1 MSVLTP
7 YMESVL
13 QSTVIAREKPW
24 MHFETAYDQDGIQLE
39 HVEMQAPPP
48 PGAWKLHFYYVY
60 WPSRG
65 SSSGLITLSAQIP
78 AQNNIR
84 NRNAQS

>member
-1 MSVLTP
+1 MMSVLTP
-7 YMESVL
+7 HMESVL

-48 PGAWKLHFYYVY
+48 V
-60 WPSRG
+60 RG
-65 SSSGLITLSAQIP
+65 NFIS
-78 AQNNIR
+78 IR
-84 NRNAQS
+84 LLTVKRFIS